1 MELPLEEQKAIRK
14 GINKGRQVFRKGRK
28 LKTHTDKG

>member
-1 MELPLEEQKAIRK
+1 MELPLEKQREIRQ

-28 LKTHTDKG
+28 LK